1 MHNFIA
7 YRRLRALGVRPAL
20 AYRLAWME
28 QPRTP
33 IELTLMLTARAEVV

>member
-20 AYRLAWME
+20 AYRLSQRDSVKKVFGRA
-28 QPRTP
+28 P
-33 IELTLMLTARAEVV
+33 LMRKI